1 MWEYFYTVCYLSS
14 AKSKLPDVNPVKLLI
29 IIRKFQPHDFPWV
42 IDIEKKVFDEHDPY
56 FYMQFYETCSEGF
69 IVAEINGFVVGYIVG
84 FRMSEETGRI
94 FSFAIHPAYQNLG
107 AGSALIREIINV
119 FSKTSVSEIIL
130 EVRQSNT
137 RAKKFYERH
146 GFYSIGVAE
155 KYYNDNE
162 NAVLM
167 RFQLER

>member
-1 MWEYFYTVCYLSS
+1 
-14 AKSKLPDVNPVKLLI
+14 
-29 IIRKFQPHDFPWV
+29 
-42 IDIEKKVFDEHDPY
+42 
-56 FYMQFYETCSEGF
+56 MQFYETCSEGF